1 MGIFN
6 EHSSNH
12 YQFAKGVQGAPGVGF
27 NLTAD
32 GNYDMNGKKLTNV
45 GNPTD
50 DKDAASKKYVDDNSG
65 GGKTS
70 LITVDSNI
78 DMKDTYRIL
87 NLKSPSDADEPVT
100 KNYAE
105 SNFFQR
111 DGSQSMTG
119 DVNMNNKKIKNLS
132 SPTANSDAANK
143 KYVDD
148 SKVDGSVFLKLD
160 GTRPMTGNL
169 NMNNNRIYNLPNP
182 TGSKQ
187 PIPLAYGDLAYLHVN
202 GSNMMT
208 NHMNMNN
215 KKITNLQTP
224 TNNTDAATKKY
235 VDDKSTNPPDLSS
248 FIKKDGSISMT
259 GNLNLNGN
267 KIFNLEDPAS
277 DSDAANKKY
286 IDDHLHQTQVQPSHY
301 KDEFAFLMSNPA
313 QWTDEI
319 DTRTSFIPK
328 KIADLSTNKG
338 NFHDYNHK
346 VLYTTILKNFQ
357 GGYKYKMGLNFYRLK
372 GGADYTLCLEI
383 LDTDYQL
390 WHKTQ
395 ISVDDNTSQGLQLG
409 NVSVKKLQHSFID
422 SKNQTQFMYYHRV
435 IINFKKLTTGSRF
448 FIHILVNIPNNG
460 NDLSVYP
467 LQFSGVYMIAYGIMS
482 KVSNIDPDKVYDFHK
497 AFEIKPTQV
506 VYNVDINANNKKIL
520 NIALD
525 RNQNSSA
532 ATVAMVKELIS
543 FTSNYVYRKYFEEFY
558 DLNDANIYGLN
569 KTSSGVVI
577 NSLLPNITIPNK
589 HLSDIKK
596 EGLNINNYTIRFNPS
611 TNFSNYTLCLVL
623 SDWNETDF
631 SLVKKDGNNQDLLNF
646 KCTIDRNTLVP
657 YLTLLSNN
665 KRDFFNL
672 PKINPFP
679 RRPINPVPKFNNK
692 TVLWLTESVDTIVT
706 KAKLS
711 SYTATLTLATSNH
724 HENQHFEFRI
734 DNNDVVLNK
743 IMFSPNFYDF
753 DSEAIHRV
761 MLQEKL
767 NGANII

>member
-27 NLTAD
+27 NLTSD

-45 GNPTD
+45 GEPTD
-50 DKDAASKKYVDDNSG
+50 DKDAASKKYVDTNSG

-70 LITVDSNI
+70 LLTIDSNI

-105 SNFFQR
+105 SNFFKR
-111 DGSQSMTG
+111 DGSQPMTG

-132 SPTANSDAANK
+132 SPTDNDDAANK

-148 SKVDGSVFLKLD
+148 SKTDGSVFLKID
-160 GTRPMTGNL
+160 GTRVMTGNL

-182 TGSKQ
+182 TGIKQ
-187 PIPLAYGDLAYLHVN
+187 PIPLAYGDLAYLNVN

-235 VDDKSTNPPDLSS
+235 VDDKSTNPADLSP

-259 GNLNLNGN
+259 GNLNLSGH
-267 KIFNLEDPAS
+267 KIVNLEDPAS

-286 IDDHLHQTQVQPSHY
+286 VDDHLHSAQVQPSHY
-301 KDEFAFLMSNPA
+301 KDEFTYLMSSPT

-319 DTRTSFIPK
+319 DNRTSFIPK
-328 KIADLSTNKG
+328 KITYLPTLKG
-338 NFHDYNHK
+338 NFHEYNTR
-346 VLYTTILKNFQ
+346 VLYTNILKNFQ

-383 LDTDYQL
+383 LNTDYQL

-422 SKNQTQFMYYHRV
+422 SKNQTQFMYYHRA

-482 KVSNIDPDKVYDFHK
+482 KVSNIDPDKVYDYHK
-497 AFEIKPTQV
+497 SFEIYRTLVK
-506 VYNVDINANNKKIL
+506 YNVNIDANHRRIF

-525 RNQNSSA
+525 KNNNSSA
-532 ATVAMVKELIS
+532 ATVGMVKELIP
-543 FTSNYVYRKYFEEFY
+543 FTTNYVYRQYFEEFY
-558 DLNDANIYGLN
+558 DFTDANIYGLS

-577 NSLLPNITIPNK
+577 NSLLPNISLPIK
-589 HLSDIKK
+589 HLDDTRK
-596 EGLNINNYTIRFNPS
+596 EGLNINNFTITLKPPS
-611 TNFSNYTLCLVL
+611 FTNFTLCIVFYHYG
-623 SDWNETDF
+623 NRDF
-631 SLVKKDGNNQDLLNF
+631 ALAKKNKQNKQDLLNLTF
-646 KCTIDRNTLVP
+646 TKAAG
-657 YLTLLSNN
+657 YLTLLSNSL
-665 KRDFFNL
+665 RDSFSL
-672 PKINPFP
+672 PNSFSGKKI
-679 RRPINPVPKFNNK
+679 
-692 TVLWLTESVDTIVT
+692 VLWLGQSVDSIVT
-706 KAKLS
+706 KVNISNYSSTLKLDNAN
-711 SYTATLTLATSNH
+711 YTTDQYFDFITEDGVLT
-724 HENQHFEFRI
+724 
-734 DNNDVVLNK
+734 K

-753 DSEAIHRV
+753 DSEQFHRV
-761 MLQEKL
+761 MIQEKI
-767 NGANII
+767 NGSYIE